1 MEFGGYWKPFIQD
14 VISFFIP
21 CLSHS
26 VWGKA
31 RWLSQYSYNYRNIN
45 YMTNIEQLLWNLYT
59 CMLTRW
65 KIISAEQKLC
75 SLYNQY
81 IDFYICFNA
90 EKTTN
95 KKNFSIEFSFI
106 KEKTTSAL
114 IVVLK

>member
-1 MEFGGYWKPFIQD
+1 MEFGGYWKPSIQD
-14 VISFFIP
+14 VISFFIL

-45 YMTNIEQLLWNLYT
+45 YMSNIEQLLWNLYT

-65 KIISAEQKLC
+65 KIISAEQKRC
-75 SLYNQY
+75 SLYNRY

-90 EKTTN
+90 EKLQTKRIFLLN
-95 KKNFSIEFSFI
+95 FLLLKKKQPLHS
-106 KEKTTSAL
+106 L
-114 IVVLK
+114 